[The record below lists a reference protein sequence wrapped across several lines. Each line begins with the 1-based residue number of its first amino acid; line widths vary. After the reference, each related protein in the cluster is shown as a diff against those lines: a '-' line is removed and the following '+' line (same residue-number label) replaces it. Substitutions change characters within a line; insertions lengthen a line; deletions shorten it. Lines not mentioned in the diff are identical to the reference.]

1 MQEVYFLHCLSDLS
15 KTICTIQKNSAIN
28 LATNK
33 ARKRKA
39 IYLFAQL
46 MTQLIG
52 YARVSSPSQNLDA
65 QIDNLKKVGCEKIF
79 ADKISGTKKERGG
92 WSELMGYIRKGDILV
107 ITELSRMSRSLS
119 HLLEIVDE
127 LKRKCVDL
135 KSLRENIDTST
146 ATGRAFLSIMG
157 AISQMELEIKAE
169 RTEAGR
175 VAAKARG
182 KSGGRPKTDP
192 DKLEQARILYQN
204 SDKSARD
211 VCKLFGFSR
220 RTLFNYMR
228 TFQKSLT

>member
-1 MQEVYFLHCLSDLS
+1 
-15 KTICTIQKNSAIN
+15 
-28 LATNK
+28 
-33 ARKRKA
+33 
-39 IYLFAQL
+39 

-52 YARVSSPSQNLDA
+52 YARVSSTSQNLNA
-65 QIDNLKKVGCEKIF
+65 QIDQLEQAGCEKVF
-79 ADKISGTKKERGG
+79 TDKINGTKKDRRG
-92 WSELMGYIRKGDILV
+92 WQDMIHYIRTGDILV

-127 LKRKCVDL
+127 LKEKKVEL

-157 AISQMELEIKAE
+157 AIAQMELEIKAE
-169 RTEAGR
+169 RAEAGR

-204 SDKSARD
+204 SEKSARE
-211 VCKLFGFSR
+211 VCELFGFSR
-220 RTLFNYMR
+220 RTLFSYM
-228 TFQKSLT
+228 KEHKMP